1 MARFY
6 RRTGIVGN
14 DVSRARELMAA
25 KKKTPASGA
34 GAKSTFEGREEKTL
48 RMNATDSQP

>member
-1 MARFY
+1 MSKY
-6 RRTGIVGN
+6 RVNFGALQTG
-14 DVSRARELMAA
+14 